1 MRVTST
7 LPTKG
12 LRSAAAATTMRRV
25 TKPVLSPAE
34 AVADIPDG
42 ATVMISGFGGAGA
55 PVETVH
61 ALIDQG
67 ARHLTIVN
75 NNAGTGRIGLAA
87 LIREGRV
94 DKVICSYP
102 RTSDSRVFTEAY
114 KAGRVELE
122 LVPQGTLS
130 ERMRAAGAGIPAFF
144 TPTSVGTPLAEGKQ
158 TQTINGRDCVLEHAL
173 HADYALV
180 KADLADAYGNLTY
193 RLTARNF
200 GPVMMTAA
208 TVTIA
213 QVRDVV
219 EIGAIDPAHVVT
231 PAVYTDRI
239 ALVAD
244 PAQEELL
251 VRAGAKYP

>member
-1 MRVTST
+1 M
-7 LPTKG
+7 PK
-12 LRSAAAATTMRRV
+12 TTQ
-25 TKPVLSPAE
+25 TPAE

-42 ATVMISGFGGAGA
+42 ATLMISGFGGAGA

-67 ARHLTIVN
+67 ARHLTVIN
-75 NNAGTGRIGLAA
+75 NNAGTGQIGLAA
-87 LIREGRV
+87 LVREGRV

-114 KAGRVELE
+114 LAGRVELE

-158 TQTINGRDCVLEHAL
+158 HQEIDGRMCVLEHAL

-180 KADLADAYGNLTY
+180 KADVADSYGNLLY

-208 TVTIA
+208 KISIA
-213 QVRDVV
+213 QVREVV
-219 EIGAIDPAHVVT
+219 EPGAIDPTHVVT
-231 PAVYTDRI
+231 PAIYTKRI
-239 ALVAD
+239 ALVAN
-244 PAQEELL
+244 PAQEEDL
-251 VRAGAKYP
+251 VREGARYP

>member
-1 MRVTST
+1 M
-7 LPTKG
+7 PK
-12 LRSAAAATTMRRV
+12 TTQ
-25 TKPVLSPAE
+25 TPAE

-42 ATVMISGFGGAGA
+42 ATLMISGFGGAGA

-67 ARHLTIVN
+67 ARHLTVIN
-75 NNAGTGRIGLAA
+75 NNAGTGQIGLAA
-87 LIREGRV
+87 LVREGRV

-114 KAGRVELE
+114 LAGRVELE

-158 TQTINGRDCVLEHAL
+158 HQEIDGRMYVLEHAL

-180 KADLADAYGNLTY
+180 KADVADSYGNLLY

-208 TVTIA
+208 KISIA
-213 QVRDVV
+213 QVREVV
-219 EIGAIDPAHVVT
+219 EPGAIDPTHVVT
-231 PAVYTDRI
+231 PAIYTKRI
-239 ALVAD
+239 ALVAN
-244 PAQEELL
+244 PAQEEDL
-251 VRAGAKYP
+251 VREGARYP

>member
-1 MRVTST
+1 M
-7 LPTKG
+7 K
-12 LRSAAAATTMRRV
+12 
-25 TKPVLSPAE
+25 KPVLTPAE

-42 ATVMISGFGGAGA
+42 ATVMISGFGGSGA

-67 ARHLTIVN
+67 AKHLTIIN
-75 NNAGTGRIGLAA
+75 NNAGTGQIGLAA

-114 KAGRVELE
+114 MSGKVELE

-158 TQTINGRDCVLEHAL
+158 EQEINGRMCVLEHAL

-180 KADLADAYGNLTY
+180 KADVADEYGNLTY

-200 GPVMMTAA
+200 GPSMMTAA
-208 TVTIA
+208 KVTIA
-213 QVRDVV
+213 QVREVV
-219 EIGAIDPAHVVT
+219 EVGAIDPAHVVT
-231 PAVYTDRI
+231 PGVYTKRI
-239 ALVAD
+239 GLVENA
-244 PAQEELL
+244 AQEEVL
-251 VRAGAKYP
+251 VRSGARYP

>member
-1 MRVTST
+1 MS
-7 LPTKG
+7 G
-12 LRSAAAATTMRRV
+12 
-25 TKPVLSPAE
+25 KPVIPAAE

-42 ATVMISGFGGAGA
+42 ATVMIAGFGGAGI
-55 PVETVH
+55 PVELVH

-67 ARHLTIVN
+67 AKHLTVVN
-75 NNAGTGRIGLAA
+75 NNAGTGQISLAA
-87 LIREGRV
+87 LVREGRV

-114 KAGRVELE
+114 MAGRVELE

-158 TQTINGRDCVLEHAL
+158 HQEINGRMCVLEHAL
-173 HADYALV
+173 PADYALV
-180 KADLADAYGNLTY
+180 KADVADRYGNLTY

-200 GPVMMTAA
+200 APVMMTAA
-208 TVTIA
+208 KTSIV
-213 QVRDVV
+213 QVSEVV
-219 EIGAIDPAHVVT
+219 EVGAIDPANVVT

-239 ALVAD
+239 VHIPN

-251 VRAGAKYP
+251 VRAGARYP

>member
-1 MRVTST
+1 M
-7 LPTKG
+7 
-12 LRSAAAATTMRRV
+12 TMKAQ
-25 TKPVLSPAE
+25 TPAE

-67 ARHLTIVN
+67 ARHLTVIN
-75 NNAGTGRIGLAA
+75 NNAGTGQIGLAA
-87 LIREGRV
+87 LVREGRV

-114 KAGRVELE
+114 LSGRVELE

-158 TQTINGRDCVLEHAL
+158 HQEIDGRMCVLEHAL

-180 KADLADAYGNLTY
+180 KADVADTYGNLLY

-208 TVTIA
+208 KVAIA
-213 QVRDVV
+213 QIREIV
-219 EIGAIDPAHVVT
+219 EPGAIDPTHVVT
-231 PAVYTDRI
+231 PAVYTKRI

-244 PAQEELL
+244 PAQEEDL
-251 VRAGAKYP
+251 VREGARYP

>member
-1 MRVTST
+1 MSEK
-7 LPTKG
+7 PTQ
-12 LRSAAAATTMRRV
+12 T
-25 TKPVLSPAE
+25 PAE

-42 ATVMISGFGGAGA
+42 ATVMISGFGGSGA

-75 NNAGTGRIGLAA
+75 NNAGTGQIGLAA

-114 KAGRVELE
+114 LAGRVELE

-158 TQTINGRDCVLEHAL
+158 HQEINGRMCVLEYAL
-173 HADYALV
+173 PADFALV
-180 KADLADAYGNLTY
+180 KADVADRFGNLTY

-208 TVTIA
+208 KVTIA
-213 QVRDVV
+213 QVREVV

-231 PAVYTDRI
+231 PSVYTDRI
-239 ALVAD
+239 AVVEN
-244 PAQEELL
+244 PAQEEVL
-251 VRAGAKYP
+251 VRRKAVYP

>member
-1 MRVTST
+1 M
-7 LPTKG
+7 K
-12 LRSAAAATTMRRV
+12 
-25 TKPVLSPAE
+25 KPIQSPAE
-34 AVADIPDG
+34 AVADVPDG
-42 ATVMISGFGGAGA
+42 ATVMISGFGGSGA

-61 ALIDQG
+61 ALIDHG

-75 NNAGTGRIGLAA
+75 NNAGTGQIGLAA

-114 KAGRVELE
+114 MSGKVELE

-158 TQTINGRDCVLEHAL
+158 HQEVNGRMCVLEHAL
-173 HADYALV
+173 PADFALV
-180 KADLADAYGNLTY
+180 KADVADAFGNLTY

-208 TVTIA
+208 KVTIA
-213 QVRDVV
+213 QVRQVV
-219 EIGAIDPAHVVT
+219 EPGAIDPAHVVT
-231 PAVYTDRI
+231 AGVYTDRI

-244 PAQEELL
+244 PAQEEVL
-251 VRAGAKYP
+251 VRQKAKYP

>member
-1 MRVTST
+1 M
-7 LPTKG
+7 PK
-12 LRSAAAATTMRRV
+12 TTQ
-25 TKPVLSPAE
+25 TPAE

-42 ATVMISGFGGAGA
+42 ATLMISGFGGAGA

-67 ARHLTIVN
+67 ARHLTVIN
-75 NNAGTGRIGLAA
+75 NNAGTGQIGLAA
-87 LIREGRV
+87 LVREGRV
-94 DKVICSYP
+94 DKVICFYP

-114 KAGRVELE
+114 LAGRVELE

-158 TQTINGRDCVLEHAL
+158 HQEIDGRMCVLEHAL

-180 KADLADAYGNLTY
+180 KADVADSYGNLLY

-208 TVTIA
+208 KISIA
-213 QVRDVV
+213 QVREVV
-219 EIGAIDPAHVVT
+219 EPGAIDPTHVVT
-231 PAVYTDRI
+231 PAIYTKRI
-239 ALVAD
+239 ALVAS
-244 PAQEELL
+244 PAQEEDL
-251 VRAGAKYP
+251 VREGARYP

>member
-1 MRVTST
+1 MSQKSPMT
-7 LPTKG
+7 
-12 LRSAAAATTMRRV
+12 
-25 TKPVLSPAE
+25 PAE

-75 NNAGTGRIGLAA
+75 NNAGTGQIGLAA

-114 KAGRVELE
+114 KSGRVELE

-158 TQTINGRDCVLEHAL
+158 HQEVGGEMCVLEHAL
-173 HADYALV
+173 GADYALV
-180 KADLADAYGNLTY
+180 KADTADAFGNLTY

-208 TVTIA
+208 KTTIA
-213 QVRDVV
+213 QVREIV
-219 EIGAIDPAHVVT
+219 EVGAIDPAHVVT
-231 PAVYTDRI
+231 PGVYTDRI
-239 ALVAD
+239 AVVAD

-251 VRAGAKYP
+251 VRSGARYP